1 MWNPFPNENRRET
14 LKPMHSCRKS
24 REIIIALLSG
34 DLPEAKRQAVLQ
46 DVESCPRCG
55 QEYRAG
61 AQALRT
67 LARAQDAMLPPESYW
82 PEYETA
88 LRNRLLAMNQVT
100 RHPGNRGGRW
110 YLSLGVAAAAA
121 AVLFA
126 VRPREAVSRAPID
139 RFGSRVHIQRVDLLL
154 RAMDRSGAP
163 TDHQNQRRHARSIL
177 QDNTVLR
184 LQAEALGDTRTAATL
199 SQFEPLLLDVA
210 HLPEHPDPEEWD
222 ALRKRIQR
230 ESTYIETSL
239 ERGDV
244 EGAR

>member
-1 MWNPFPNENRRET
+1 
-14 LKPMHSCRKS
+14 MHSCRKS
-24 REIIIALLSG
+24 RETIVALLSG
-34 DLPEAKRQAVLQ
+34 DLPEATRQAMLQ
-46 DVESCPRCG
+46 DIETCPRCG
-55 QEYRAG
+55 REYLAG

-67 LARAQDAMLPPESYW
+67 LERARDAILPPESYW

-88 LRNRLLAMNQVT
+88 LRNRVLATNRVA
-100 RHPGNRGGRW
+100 RHPGNRNVRW
-110 YLSLGVAAAAA
+110 YWWLGVAAAAA

-126 VRPREAVSRAPID
+126 VKPRESVARTPID

-154 RAMDRSGAP
+154 RAMDRSDAP
-163 TDHQNQRRHARSIL
+163 TDQQNRRRQARNIL

-184 LQAEALGDTRTAATL
+184 LQAEALGDARTAATL

-210 HLPEHPDPEEWD
+210 HLPERPEPEEWD

-244 EGAR
+244 EGTR